1 MKVACNS
8 TICARQSRCSAENSN
23 CPYQVSYLS
32 ENTST
37 TGILVEDVLHLVTD
51 ESNPK
56 VVDARIT
63 FGCGQDQRGS
73 FLDGAAPN
81 GLFGL
86 GVDNMSVPSILAS
99 KGLSANSFSMCFGPE
114 GIGRINFGDK
124 GSSDQG
130 ETPINFNRK
139 LQ

>member
-63 FGCGQDQRGS
+63 FGYVH
-73 FLDGAAPN
+73 F
-81 GLFGL
+81 
-86 GVDNMSVPSILAS
+86 
-99 KGLSANSFSMCFGPE
+99 
-114 GIGRINFGDK
+114 NF
-124 GSSDQG
+124 QM
-130 ETPINFNRK
+130 I
-139 LQ
+139 